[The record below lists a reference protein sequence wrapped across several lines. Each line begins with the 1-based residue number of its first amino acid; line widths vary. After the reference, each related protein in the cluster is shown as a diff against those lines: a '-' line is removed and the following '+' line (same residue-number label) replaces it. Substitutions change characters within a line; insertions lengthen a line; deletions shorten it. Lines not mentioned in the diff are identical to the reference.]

1 MNDASELTTRDVLQ
15 QVDRRLTSI
24 EEGQRAQSSELRAD
38 INALRVE
45 LCAEISNSRDEL
57 QGVAGV
63 LRTEMSS
70 QFRWI
75 VGLMLGGVNV
85 GTDPSHPGTPVIAL
99 VLLQP
104 LYRGAEQRL
113 HGFRCSLTGIHL
125 DVAALHGRP
134 G

>member
-24 EEGQRAQSSELRAD
+24 EEGQRGQSTELRAD

-45 LCAEISNSRDEL
+45 LRAEISNSRDEL
-57 QGVAGV
+57 QGVAGA

-75 VGLMLGGVNV
+75 IGLMLGGWMSTV
-85 GTDPSHPGTPVIAL
+85 GLILPI
-99 VLLQP
+99 LLRQ
-104 LYRGAEQRL
+104 
-113 HGFRCSLTGIHL
+113 S
-125 DVAALHGRP
+125 
-134 G
+134 

>member
-15 QVDRRLTSI
+15 QVARRLTSI
-24 EEGQRAQSSELRAD
+24 EEGQRAQSTELRAD

-45 LCAEISNSRDEL
+45 LRAEISNSRDEL

-75 VGLMLGGVNV
+75 VGLMLGGWMSTV
-85 GTDPSHPGTPVIAL
+85 GLILPI
-99 VLLQP
+99 LLRQ
-104 LYRGAEQRL
+104 
-113 HGFRCSLTGIHL
+113 S
-125 DVAALHGRP
+125 
-134 G
+134 

>member
-45 LCAEISNSRDEL
+45 LRAEISNSRDEL
-57 QGVAGV
+57 QGVAHRDV
-63 LRTEMSS
+63 VTIPLDH
-70 QFRWI
+70 WPH
-75 VGLMLGGVNV
+75 VGRLDVNG
-85 GTDPSHPGTPVIAL
+85 GTDPAHPATPVIAL